1 MPASG
6 SFTLDK
12 DERVTGRSLVETLF
26 GGGESRSVSYSPLRV
41 VYCLTQRETAPVRI
55 LVSVPKRHFKR
66 AVKRNRVK
74 RQLREAYRKNK
85 HLLAGRMEAMP
96 DKALALAFIW
106 MDSQL
111 HDSSEVESRMVSLLT
126 RIGERL

>member
-6 SFTLDK
+6 SFSLDK
-12 DERVTGRSLVETLF
+12 EERVTGRTLVETLF
-26 GGGESRSVSYSPLRV
+26 GGGESRSMSSYPLRV
-41 VYCLTQRETAPVRI
+41 VYCLTPRKTAPVRL
-55 LVSVPKRHFKR
+55 LVSVPKRCFKC

-85 HLLAGRMEAMP
+85 HLLAERMESMP
-96 DKALALAFIW
+96 DKSVALAFIW

-111 HDSSEVESRMVSLLT
+111 RESSEVESRLVSLLV
-126 RIGERL
+126 RIRERL